1 MVLVGIGLLLAIA
14 TDEAITLVVNG
25 TMLVGLMTVDVGMM
39 FVLNNELAT
48 GTTVVDNEPGIAVD
62 IGMGVDDK
70 IGAVVGS
77 IAVVLTMPIGSVLAA
92 FVGGNAV
99 DETMTVEMGGDD
111 DGTGEEAMSTAFVL
125 DDEGGAM
132 VKTDVGFG
140 GNGFD
145 DRMVVDSGTDVKGTV
160 AADIPL
166 DTAIKVLGL
175 LVTGDV
181 KSVDRAT
188 SVVNTS
194 VPGLDSVESD
204 PTEMRDEKKAMFDV
218 LRHDPPSVG

>member
-25 TMLVGLMTVDVGMM
+25 TMLVGLTTVDVGMM
-39 FVLNNELAT
+39 FVLSNVLAT
-48 GTTVVDNEPGIAVD
+48 GTTGVDTEPGIAVE

-132 VKTDVGFG
+132 VKTVVGFG

-145 DRMVVDSGTDVKGTV
+145 DRMVVDSGTDVKGAV

-204 PTEMRDEKKAMFDV
+204 PTEMRDEKKAIFDI

>member
-1 MVLVGIGLLLAIA
+1 MVLVGIGLPLAIA

-39 FVLNNELAT
+39 LVLSNVLAT
-48 GTTVVDNEPGIAVD
+48 GTTVVDTETGIAVD
-62 IGMGVDDK
+62 IGMGVDDR

-132 VKTDVGFG
+132 VKTVVGFG

-204 PTEMRDEKKAMFDV
+204 PTEMRDEKKAIFDI